1 MTNPAEQPA
10 SGEALPVVAWLT
22 PACEVSNPLAYSAW
36 ETTPDDVLRNNA
48 KPLCLLS
55 DAAARIAALE
65 AETSAMSATE
75 ACATIPAIAEYVAQL
90 EAECDALRKDAE
102 RLDYLQQQG
111 ATVSLIPS
119 ASKEAP
125 DWYFRIGGRYCS
137 DHADIRA
144 AIDIDAA
151 LSKKGPQA

>member
-10 SGEALPVVAWLT
+10 SMSLREKIEA
-22 PACEVSNPLAYSAW
+22 
-36 ETTPDDVLRNNA
+36 VLRNHDVF
-48 KPLCLLS
+48 CDTSLS
-55 DAAARIAALE
+55 AVARAVEAAIVSE
-65 AETSAMSATE
+65 PTAMSATE
-75 ACATIPAIAEYVAQL
+75 ACATIPAVAEYVAQL
-90 EAECDALRKDAE
+90 EAERDALRKDAE